1 MKLYIINST
10 FVDVPIETYKLLQSC
25 ITYSS
30 IKYKWQKLR
39 PNQLKQKEN
48 FWAQPKS
55 TAFWFDLRLIF
66 FKAWN
71 KVVRKSQL
79 FSVSKFLPYFLSGG
93 SVFRTVSPLMVTKR
107 LPPLLQLLPTSVL
120 TWKRKSFPDDLIE
133 SSRYLEPGYLSWD
146 MCTYPNQHCY
156 LEGNT
161 VWCAVSHVLPYM
173 HMYIHIAIYSYI
185 INL

>member
-1 MKLYIINST
+1 MENQLSTKLCIIKST

-55 TAFWFDLRLIF
+55 TAFWFDLRQIF

-79 FSVSKFLPYFLSGG
+79 FSVSALLPFWWICFQNS
-93 SVFRTVSPLMVTKR
+93 VSPHGDKMAATAFATPSHFSTNMKEKVFSW
-107 LPPLLQLLPTSVL
+107 LPN
-120 TWKRKSFPDDLIE
+120 WKL
-133 SSRYLEPGYLSWD
+133 
-146 MCTYPNQHCY
+146 
-156 LEGNT
+156 
-161 VWCAVSHVLPYM
+161 
-173 HMYIHIAIYSYI
+173 
-185 INL
+185 